1 MFNVGG
7 GEILVIL
14 LVALIVLG
22 PTKLPGAARQIGGF
36 LTEVRR
42 MSNQFKRELKEAM
55 PDEMV
60 DLKRDLDETRRSL
73 RSMTVDERIEAQ
85 ARERGRAIVA
95 GESESDTDEPEV
107 STAEAAGMF
116 SGTNTLGPRAPAPVE
131 EQNDRAA
138 PPAADDDA
146 DHVSAGDVDA
156 DRVFVG
162 EDADDGSSAD
172 DDGSAA

>member
-22 PTKLPGAARQIGGF
+22 PTKLPGAARQIGSF

-42 MSNQFKRELKEAM
+42 MSNQFKTELKEAM
-55 PDEMV
+55 PEEMV
-60 DLKRDLDETRRSL
+60 DLKRDLDDTRRSL
-73 RSMTVDERIEAQ
+73 RSMSVDERIEAQ

-95 GESESDTDEPEV
+95 GEEEPGTGNAEV

-116 SGTNTLGPRAPAPVE
+116 SDVNTPGPRVPKAVDVQDDEAS
-131 EQNDRAA
+131 
-138 PPAADDDA
+138 PP
-146 DHVSAGDVDA
+146 GEVD
-156 DRVFVG
+156 G
-162 EDADDGSSAD
+162 EVDEPPSTD
-172 DDGSAA
+172 DDGSPA